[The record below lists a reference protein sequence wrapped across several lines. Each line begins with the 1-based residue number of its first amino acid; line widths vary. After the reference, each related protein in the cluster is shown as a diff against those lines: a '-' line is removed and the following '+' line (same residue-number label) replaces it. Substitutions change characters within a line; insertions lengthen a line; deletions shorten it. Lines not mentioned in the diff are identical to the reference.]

1 MIATMQ
7 TKNKLQEMIL
17 LHSDSVFE
25 AMSNRFN
32 SKKNSKKIRE
42 GVGGPSHEKML
53 ERSRRYRENHIFTA
67 RERALRWDRE
77 HPEKRMER
85 YRRWK
90 ARQQEVLCKP
100 L

>member
-1 MIATMQ
+1 MQ
-7 TKNKLQEMIL
+7 TKNKLQEKIL
-17 LHSDSVFE
+17 LHSDLVLE
-25 AMSNRFN
+25 AMSNRIN
-32 SKKNSKKIRE
+32 SNKIRKKIRE
-42 GVGGPSHEKML
+42 GVGGSSHEKML

-67 RERALRWDRE
+67 REKALRWDRE
-77 HPEKRMER
+77 HPEKRRER

>member
-7 TKNKLQEMIL
+7 TKNKLQKMIL
-17 LHSDSVFE
+17 LHSDLVYE
-25 AMSNRFN
+25 AMHNRIN
-32 SKKNSKKIRE
+32 PKKIRE
-42 GVGGPSHEKML
+42 GVGSPSHEKML

-77 HPEKRMER
+77 HPEQRRER

>member
-17 LHSDSVFE
+17 LHSDLVYE
-25 AMSNRFN
+25 AMSNRI
-32 SKKNSKKIRE
+32 KPKKIRE

-77 HPEKRMER
+77 HPEKRRER